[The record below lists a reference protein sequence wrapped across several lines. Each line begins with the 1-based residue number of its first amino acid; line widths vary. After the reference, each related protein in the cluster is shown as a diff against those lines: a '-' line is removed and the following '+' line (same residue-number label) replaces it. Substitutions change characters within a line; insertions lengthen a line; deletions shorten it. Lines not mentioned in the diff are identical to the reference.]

1 MSQTPQEG
9 QQLDAR
15 RRKLVY
21 RASHR
26 GTKEMDLVLG
36 GFVQK
41 TIAELS
47 EAELDELEAILEL
60 PDPSISNWL
69 MGKEPVPPE
78 FDTKLMASI
87 LSFSYIPAD
96 YSRT

>member
-1 MSQTPQEG
+1 MSQSPASGHE
-9 QQLDAR
+9 LDPR

-36 GFVQK
+36 GFVRK
-41 TIAELS
+41 VIAELS
-47 EAELDELEAILEL
+47 DAELEELEAIIAL
-60 PDPSISNWL
+60 PDPALSSWL
-69 MGKEPVPPE
+69 IGKEPVPPE

-96 YSRT
+96 YS

>member
-1 MSQTPQEG
+1 MSQAPTSGQE
-9 QQLDAR
+9 LDPR

-21 RASHR
+21 RACHR

-36 GFVQK
+36 GYVQK
-41 TIAELS
+41 VIAELS
-47 EAELDELEAILEL
+47 EPELDELEAIIAL
-60 PDPSISNWL
+60 PDPSLSNWL
-69 MGKEPVPPE
+69 TGREPVPPE

>member
-1 MSQTPQEG
+1 MSQAPALGQE
-9 QQLDAR
+9 LDPR

-21 RASHR
+21 RACHR

-36 GFVQK
+36 GYVQK
-41 TIAELS
+41 VIGELS
-47 EAELDELEAILEL
+47 EAELDELEAIISL
-60 PDPSISNWL
+60 PDPSLSSWL
-69 MGKEPVPPE
+69 IGKEPVPPE

-96 YSRT
+96 YS